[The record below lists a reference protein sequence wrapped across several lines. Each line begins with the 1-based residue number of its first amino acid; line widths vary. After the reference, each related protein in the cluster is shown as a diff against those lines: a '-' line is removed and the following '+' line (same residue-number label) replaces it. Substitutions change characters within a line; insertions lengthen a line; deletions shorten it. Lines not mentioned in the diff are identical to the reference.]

1 MNIQR
6 KEKLNQKLV
15 RYIVEK
21 AVSNLFYGPFKIDI
35 IFCSAAYIKNLN
47 KKYRDKNKATDILS
61 FEFKEYEYD
70 ENVYFIGELFICPSI
85 AKKNALDFKD
95 FWDKEGW
102 ASKNK
107 TKYLIKKN
115 TEYTDFEK
123 EIVLLLIHGILH
135 LFGYDHT
142 GDDDD
147 NEEMKKLQNFLYIDA
162 AIS

>member
-15 RYIVEK
+15 RCIVK
-21 AVSNLFYGPFKIDI
+21 KTISNLFYGSFQIDI

-61 FEFKEYEYD
+61 FEFKEYD
-70 ENVYFIGELFICPSI
+70 KDVYFIGELFICPSV
-85 AKKNALDFKD
+85 AKKNALYFKD

-115 TEYTDFEK
+115 IEYTDFEK

-142 GDDDD
+142 VD
-147 NEEMKKLQNFLYIDA
+147 NENDEEMKKLQNILYLDA
-162 AIS
+162 TIS